1 MNYEQKE
8 KKLWK
13 LFSLNTFF
21 KFFWV
26 LILIASIF
34 SIPNL
39 GLITFEEKVFN
50 IVKIINIFLI
60 SITIVF
66 IPFLVYV
73 SYLEYSY
80 QKEFFINLDQ
90 KEKDNNKFKWILISN
105 YGLLVGSLFRFLYLI
120 SLYEEDKKIYKNYKI
135 AKKKK
140 RFGFSTQDVA
150 FAGILFSLFLI
161 ISLIKNFTVARVI
174 NLDFEYIFYIL
185 FAYFFGKLK
194 GTLLSFMADF
204 FGLLFAGRI
213 GFYHWAYAIV
223 PIIGTILIGLFLDLF
238 KKHKNLS
245 IVIMNIFLLG
255 IFAVLIYIFTTQLND
270 PKGLRISRTFGL
282 SRISLTAGIVLLTL
296 SLVILSI
303 FFLLVIIYFKTENK
317 LKKEKIALLILVYF
331 LTVSL
336 IVLARWIWG
345 PFAFIRYAN
354 FFLGRSYNIKDQYL
368 ILMTPIVIRS
378 LISIPIYVFVLFSIL
393 IPLSIVK
400 KHYTKNKL
408 TTYY

>member
-1 MNYEQKE
+1 M
-8 KKLWK
+8 
-13 LFSLNTFF
+13 
-21 KFFWV
+21 
-26 LILIASIF
+26 
-34 SIPNL
+34 
-39 GLITFEEKVFN
+39 
-50 IVKIINIFLI
+50 
-60 SITIVF
+60 
-66 IPFLVYV
+66 VYV

-194 GTLLSFMADF
+194 GTILSFIWDF

-282 SRISLTAGIVLLTL
+282 SRISLTSGIVLLTL

-317 LKKEKIALLILVYF
+317 VKKEKIALLILVYF

-336 IVLARWIWG
+336 IVLARWIWDS
-345 PFAFIRYAN
+345 ICIYKICKL
-354 FFLGRSYNIKDQYL
+354 FLERSYNIKDQYL

>member
-90 KEKDNNKFKWILISN
+90 KEKDNNKLKWILISN

-194 GTLLSFMADF
+194 GTLLSF
-204 FGLLFAGRI
+204 I
-213 GFYHWAYAIV
+213 
-223 PIIGTILIGLFLDLF
+223 
-238 KKHKNLS
+238 
-245 IVIMNIFLLG
+245 
-255 IFAVLIYIFTTQLND
+255 
-270 PKGLRISRTFGL
+270 
-282 SRISLTAGIVLLTL
+282 
-296 SLVILSI
+296 
-303 FFLLVIIYFKTENK
+303 
-317 LKKEKIALLILVYF
+317 
-331 LTVSL
+331 
-336 IVLARWIWG
+336 
-345 PFAFIRYAN
+345 
-354 FFLGRSYNIKDQYL
+354 
-368 ILMTPIVIRS
+368 
-378 LISIPIYVFVLFSIL
+378 
-393 IPLSIVK
+393 
-400 KHYTKNKL
+400 
-408 TTYY
+408 